1 MQEPGSADCV
11 SFLTHFPQ
19 RPTRAGVSKRTLIR
33 PNRGIT
39 TVVTAILVAVVTV
52 WPLLDLGF
60 DPTVAVHIEL
70 PDGSSPLHHS
80 AHDHELCGVMGTV
93 HLMPVEPARI
103 ALATRAA
110 MVPSRFVPS
119 GLLTALTYAAH
130 RSRAPPSV

>member
-1 MQEPGSADCV
+1 
-11 SFLTHFPQ
+11 
-19 RPTRAGVSKRTLIR
+19 VSKRTLIR

>member
-1 MQEPGSADCV
+1 M
-11 SFLTHFPQ
+11 
-19 RPTRAGVSKRTLIR
+19 SKRTLSR

-39 TVVTAILVAVVTV
+39 TVVTAILVAMVTV

-60 DPTVAVHIEL
+60 DATTPAHIEL
-70 PDGSSPLHHS
+70 PDGSSPVHHS
-80 AHDHELCGVMGTV
+80 AHDHGLCGVMGTV

-110 MVPSRFVPS
+110 RVPPRFVPS
-119 GLLTALTYAAH
+119 GLPTALVYAAH

>member
-1 MQEPGSADCV
+1 M
-11 SFLTHFPQ
+11 
-19 RPTRAGVSKRTLIR
+19 
-33 PNRGIT
+33 
-39 TVVTAILVAVVTV
+39 AILVAVVTV

-60 DPTVAVHIEL
+60 DPTMPEHVEL
-70 PDGSSPLHHS
+70 PDGSSPVHHS

-110 MVPSRFVPS
+110 KFPPRFVPS
-119 GLLTALTYAAH
+119 GLPTALTYAAH